1 MNFLNYWEKIVGN
14 IRVRLI
20 VEGRVQGVWFRDST
34 RTQANSLGVHGW
46 VKNRSD
52 GSVEILA
59 EGAEDR
65 VQKLMEWCHEGPSYA
80 RVDRVEAS
88 REEWQGEFDSFDI
101 VF

>member
-1 MNFLNYWEKIVGN
+1 MGN

-34 RTQANSLGVHGW
+34 RTQANKLGLNGW

-52 GSVEILA
+52 GRVEVLA
-59 EGAEDR
+59 EGPEAE
-65 VQKLMEWCHEGPSYA
+65 VEQLIQWCHEGPSYA
-80 RVDRVEAS
+80 RVDRVDES
-88 REEWQGEFDSFDI
+88 REAWQGEFDRFDI

>member
-1 MNFLNYWEKIVGN
+1 MGN

-34 RTQANSLGVHGW
+34 RTQAKNLGVNGW

-52 GSVEILA
+52 GSVEVLA
-59 EGAEDR
+59 EGPEDG
-65 VQKLMEWCHEGPSYA
+65 VEKLIEWCHEGPSYA
-80 RVDRVEAS
+80 RVGRVEVT
-88 REEWQGEFDSFDI
+88 REEWQGEFKTFDI

>member
-1 MNFLNYWEKIVGN
+1 MGN

-34 RTQANSLGVHGW
+34 RTQANKLGLNGW

-52 GSVEILA
+52 GRVEVLA
-59 EGAEDR
+59 EGPEAE
-65 VQKLMEWCHEGPSYA
+65 VEQLIQWCHEGPSYA
-80 RVDRVEAS
+80 RVDRVDEA
-88 REEWQGEFDSFDI
+88 REAWQGEFDRFDI